1 MATSNDVKCYDG
13 NKTMSFKVNDN
24 NLSKRYTK
32 IRNEIG
38 HLMDIEFDTKLVY
51 GDNNKYIKP
60 NITT

>member
-13 NKTMSFKVNDN
+13 NKTMYFKVNDN

-38 HLMDIEFDTKLVY
+38 NLMDIEFDTKLVY
-51 GDNNKYIKP
+51 GDNNKCIKP

>member
-1 MATSNDVKCYDG
+1 MATSNDVKCYDS